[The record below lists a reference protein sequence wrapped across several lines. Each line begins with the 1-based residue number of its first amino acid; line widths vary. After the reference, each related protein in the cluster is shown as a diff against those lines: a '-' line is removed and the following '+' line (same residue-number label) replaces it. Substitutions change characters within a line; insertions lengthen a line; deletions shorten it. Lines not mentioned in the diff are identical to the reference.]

1 MERITLTAAQAA
13 QLEPLTRR
21 AYATG
26 GTVFAQVQQA
36 AFPNHETFVVS
47 CHYIPPESSKRLR
60 AFLTKEASHINSHPV
75 PENDLHR

>member
-1 MERITLTAAQAA
+1 MGGVGMVKITLNPEQAA

-26 GTVFAQVQQA
+26 GTVFAQVQRA

-47 CHYIPPESSKRLR
+47 CHFIPPSSSKRLR
-60 AFLTKEASHINSHPV
+60 AFLTKEAARIKDNL
-75 PENDLHR
+75 NT

>member
-1 MERITLTAAQAA
+1 MEKITLTTAQAE
-13 QLEPLTRR
+13 QLEPLTKQ

-26 GTVFAQVQQA
+26 GTVFSQVQRA

-60 AFLTKEASHINSHPV
+60 AFLTKEAQRIAPKAPMTQEETV
-75 PENDLHR
+75 